1 LSSKIKKD
9 LALIYDLIYKAK
21 FKQAEEM
28 IEKIIADKKTSEEHR
43 LEALGYKVELYAF
56 LGETTKSIEI
66 ADEILSTN
74 KEKVTVPK
82 LQAVNGKAYAH
93 CLKANL
99 SECKQNIQESEQLL
113 TEAKEIIPQEDYD
126 RNMMFLYFTK
136 ANLAYFTGDIPNTK
150 KYAEE
155 LITSAKKCKND
166 FFIFS
171 GFATLSS
178 YYHRI
183 NDRQKTF
190 EIFTKKMAPLV
201 ESSDNEYMKI
211 THEFI
216 ILSYTPSKS
225 LEEVKI
231 KIRKMEE
238 LIVAFETLGTKASLG
253 FIYNNTAVSYS
264 MILDTDKALEYYHKS
279 FNLYEISFGKT
290 TYLHNV
296 AWQYVIKRDYETAKG
311 YYLQLLDYSQ
321 EIKSAY
327 WLIYAL
333 INLIDVTLELGK
345 IDQAKEYLVELKPLV
360 DTFGQE
366 FAVNYYMIY
375 QAKILSTSTKIKDWV
390 KAQELFEKVLT
401 KELTDSQKIAVY
413 FSSSELLII
422 ELQMTGDE
430 ETLNKLKENVKAMKN
445 ISKVSVYTQLSINL
459 LRLESKL
466 ALLEYQEEKAIELLQ
481 EAITQAE
488 QYNLPKFIAEIKTE
502 QQTLED
508 QKDLWQESKKKEE
521 PLKERLEHVAISKS
535 MKEMKEKTILEDR
548 NKETGQYLG
557 KQKLFAI
564 KF

>member
-238 LIVAFETLGTKASLG
+238 LIVAFETLGTKA
-253 FIYNNTAVSYS
+253 
-264 MILDTDKALEYYHKS
+264 YYHKS

-296 AWQYVIKRDYETAKG
+296 AWQYVIKRDYETAMG

-535 MKEMKEKTILEDR
+535 MKEMKEKTIGFITIR
-548 NKETGQYLG
+548 KIQ
-557 KQKLFAI
+557 
-564 KF
+564 